1 VVPEADRPLPIPID
15 FVFHLLDRDGDPV
28 LAREAHLDVH
38 EDIVDPDDTDRNRV
52 ETLPA
57 GDLTAETTFGAGKE
71 CRATVT
77 VPAAG
82 EIIVRVASTPPTAG
96 TPCVRV
102 QSVQQWID
110 AVLPTSPSG
119 GLYLGLPEAEA
130 LAVQRGH
137 TSRVVGVGL

>member
-1 VVPEADRPLPIPID
+1 V
-15 FVFHLLDRDGDPV
+15 
-28 LAREAHLDVH
+28 
-38 EDIVDPDDTDRNRV
+38 
-52 ETLPA
+52 PA
-57 GDLTAETTFGAGKE
+57 GDLAAETTFGAGKE

-96 TPCVRV
+96 TLCVRV

-119 GLYLGLPEAEA
+119 RLYVGLRTAEAEA
-130 LAVQRGH
+130 LAEQQGH
-137 TSRVVGVGL
+137 TSRVVGVDGTGAAVRADLQPGRLDFLVFDGRVVSAHLPADDL